1 MRLRSDEQL
10 LVAFRTGSEAA
21 FAAIHDRYRQ
31 RLLAY
36 ARQMLGGSR
45 QDAEDVLQDVFLRAY
60 ATLRG
65 DGRAVALRP
74 WLYRVAHNRCVDHIR
89 RPAPPPVEIGEDTP
103 WECPSPSVPDPIESA
118 QRREELARLV
128 IDIRR
133 LPEQQR
139 SALLMREI
147 DGMSYGELAGAL
159 QVSVPAVKSLLV
171 RARMGLAEAGEARDA
186 ACEDIRADLADSHD
200 RGVRISGHAR
210 RHLRD
215 CDGCTRFR
223 AALRA
228 TSAAMGAL
236 VPGAPGPLAALAQA
250 IGLGGAGSG
259 AVAGG
264 GGLSAA
270 VSAGGAM
277 KVAALVG
284 TAAIAAG
291 GAGTVG
297 ERLGG
302 GPAGGKHG
310 EREPTERA
318 QGGDATV
325 GSPGKPLAAGADE
338 RAGRMPA
345 AAVAAAEAPAGRP
358 SRGEG
363 AARRIRPARR
373 ENDRPRAGKRVSRP
387 RVTPAPPA
395 PAPLSPPAGLVP
407 AVIGGLLGDS
417 QEESSSSEPTSPRSG
432 SDPAGGGGAQ
442 DTDPAGTA
450 RGEGGASPPKTP
462 RSGAASDGGGQAS
475 P

>member
-60 ATLRG
+60 AMLRT
-65 DGRAVALRP
+65 DGRAVVLRP
-74 WLYRVAHNRCVDHIR
+74 WLYRVAHNRCVDQLR
-89 RPAPPPVEIGEDTP
+89 RPAPAPVEIGEDSVG
-103 WECPSPSVPDPIESA
+103 ERPSASLPDPIESA

-128 IDIRR
+128 VDIRR

-159 QVSVPAVKSLLV
+159 EVSMPAVKSLLV

-186 ACEDIRADLADSHD
+186 ACGDIRADLADSHD

-223 AALRA
+223 VALRA

-236 VPGAPGPLAALAQA
+236 VPGGPGPFAALAQA
-250 IGLGGAGSG
+250 IGLGGGGSG

-264 GGLSAA
+264 GWSA
-270 VSAGGAM
+270 VGSAGGM
-277 KVAALVG
+277 IKVAALVG

-291 GAGTVG
+291 GAGTAG
-297 ERLGG
+297 LGG
-302 GPAGGKHG
+302 G
-310 EREPTERA
+310 
-318 QGGDATV
+318 
-325 GSPGKPLAAGADE
+325 
-338 RAGRMPA
+338 
-345 AAVAAAEAPAGRP
+345 
-358 SRGEG
+358 
-363 AARRIRPARR
+363 
-373 ENDRPRAGKRVSRP
+373 
-387 RVTPAPPA
+387 
-395 PAPLSPPAGLVP
+395 
-407 AVIGGLLGDS
+407 
-417 QEESSSSEPTSPRSG
+417 
-432 SDPAGGGGAQ
+432 
-442 DTDPAGTA
+442 
-450 RGEGGASPPKTP
+450 
-462 RSGAASDGGGQAS
+462 
-475 P
+475 